1 MPILLQ
7 MKKCCTQRCIVMSN
21 KEIQEF
27 NEKLRRGLEIAEK
40 RMLQEKA
47 LRGQDVVVCG
57 SDQII
62 RRIPAK
68 QVIAENPIFQ
78 DQQHLHSIIKG
89 NYWTCTKSKPS
100 AIHHEQRRVIHEK
113 SALASHNAVVY
124 GQLLY

>member
-1 MPILLQ
+1 
-7 MKKCCTQRCIVMSN
+7 MKKYCTQRCIAMSN

-57 SDQII
+57 TDQII

-68 QVIAENPIFQ
+68 QVMA
-78 DQQHLHSIIKG
+78 G
-89 NYWTCTKSKPS
+89 NS
-100 AIHHEQRRVIHEK
+100 VI
-113 SALASHNAVVY
+113 
-124 GQLLY
+124 